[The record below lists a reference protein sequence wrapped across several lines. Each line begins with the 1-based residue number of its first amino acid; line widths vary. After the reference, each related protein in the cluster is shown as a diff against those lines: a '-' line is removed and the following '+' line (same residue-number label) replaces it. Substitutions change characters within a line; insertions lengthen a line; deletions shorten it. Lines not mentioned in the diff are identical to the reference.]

1 VAETSA
7 KGDPEWVPSPVM
19 RRRVKHKY
27 SSRTTGNQVHK
38 KNFEESHLPCSL
50 PGEVTVATP
59 IITQKARP
67 YATAQEAAGDIIAPD
82 QDHGSGV
89 HAAEGRKRRKL
100 ENHSSRICEL
110 DPVPIDMRQKLK
122 KVVTPSRWMLIDGLY
137 NGLDALLKG
146 TEKSTRPQNCGARSL
161 FSVCLR
167 RVPDYIAAEQ
177 SWHESQDDDD
187 DVDVCSEVYNHLEN
201 MGSTSGEGWKPLRE
215 VVRAHGVA
223 MLGDAIREGLI
234 DHIVGRG
241 LVFLCIHALAFDEAE
256 DLLDSSI
263 SSLDVVSRPSSVYSK
278 LFDSNATA
286 CLGTLD
292 VFASRS
298 GCHGFQFRQLE
309 RLLRTRLLPIEWVA
323 TTEFA
328 PTWGRV
334 VQSIS
339 HGDQDYSDAA
349 QLLITAVMLACGL
362 ADRSASSS
370 TQKDRLTGCKG
381 KRGSI
386 AEPAMPFTDRLTKT
400 GDADA
405 GLSSADAGLSSAL
418 NNTISSLMAIMYA
431 ISITQRDKTQEEHL
445 FKLPGSNKS
454 ACALLERL
462 NLEILRKLDLTCRFS
477 SNDIISTIYRR
488 RTVTVFLV
496 LLLVAQEWQGYQ
508 PGFLEPRS
516 SRILD
521 NIAALTILCE
531 HNEPETASQVAN
543 VVLSVARCCAKASPG
558 QEFDHLQKLTN
569 RLASIASDKAISN
582 EPRQLFA
589 CFALTTAKDYA
600 QDTGNHWHIEW
611 ALEVEERVMKDS
623 HVSVR
628 NFAKTPHKSDG
639 DPPEGYRWEEGIC
652 EWIARTPKIT
662 NEEPS
667 ASHEL
672 SDLFSKDYRQP
683 CPQLHREAPP
693 VNSKASTIR
702 SEDTSHVIST
712 RGSKRAANSLAK
724 QDGTHIFTTQHANT
738 AGRILRIL
746 PQLRTDGQAR
756 SLRTDIPDAGPNGS
770 WKLHADKHEDEL
782 AAFDSFGEQSKSRG
796 WKRGITVLASARL
809 SQSRGSR
816 QALRRSKCQ
825 PLRFQPALRQPMV
838 VGVALEDESED
849 ELGM

>member
-1 VAETSA
+1 MAETSA
-7 KGDPEWVPSPVM
+7 KGDLEWVPSPVM

-27 SSRTTGNQVHK
+27 SSRTTGNKVHK
-38 KNFEESHLPCSL
+38 QNFEESHLPCSL

-67 YATAQEAAGDIIAPD
+67 YATAQEAAGDTTAQD
-82 QDHGSGV
+82 QDPESSV
-89 HAAEGRKRRKL
+89 HALEGRKHRKL
-100 ENHSSRICEL
+100 QNCTSRRCES
-110 DPVPIDMRQKLK
+110 DPVPHDMRQKLK

-146 TEKSTRPQNCGARSL
+146 TEKSIQPQNCGARSL

-177 SWHESQDDDD
+177 SWHQSQDDDN

-201 MGSTSGEGWKPLRE
+201 MGLTCGEGWKPLRE

-298 GCHGFQFRQLE
+298 GCHGFQYRQLE
-309 RLLRTRLLPIEWVA
+309 RLLRTQNLPIEWVA
-323 TTEFA
+323 ATEFA

-339 HGDQDYSDAA
+339 HSDQDYSDAA
-349 QLLITAVMLACGL
+349 QLLITAVTLACGL
-362 ADRSASSS
+362 ADQSALSS
-370 TQKDRLTGCKG
+370 TQKHRLTGRKG
-381 KRGSI
+381 ERQSI
-386 AEPAMPFTDRLTKT
+386 AEPAMPFTDKLKETK
-400 GDADA
+400 DADA
-405 GLSSADAGLSSAL
+405 GLSGAL

-431 ISITQRDKTQEEHL
+431 ISITQCDKTQEERH
-445 FKLPGSNKS
+445 FRLPGSNKS
-454 ACALLERL
+454 ACGLLEKL
-462 NLEILRKLDLTCRFS
+462 NLDFLRKLDLTCKFS
-477 SNDIISTIYRR
+477 GNDNISTIYRR
-488 RTVTVFLV
+488 RTVTVFLA
-496 LLLVAQEWQGYQ
+496 LLLVVQERQGYQ

-516 SRILD
+516 SRIPD
-521 NIAALTILCE
+521 NIAALTMLCE

-569 RLASIASDKAISN
+569 RLASIASDKTTSN
-582 EPRQLFA
+582 ESRQLFA

-623 HVSVR
+623 HVSVQNAAR
-628 NFAKTPHKSDG
+628 TLHKSHG

-662 NEEPS
+662 NEEPI
-667 ASHEL
+667 ATHEL
-672 SDLFSKDYRQP
+672 PGLFSKACRRPCRQ
-683 CPQLHREAPP
+683 LDREAPP
-693 VNSKASTIR
+693 VESTASPIE
-702 SEDTSHVIST
+702 SEDTSHVILT
-712 RGSKRAANSLAK
+712 RGSKRAANSLTK
-724 QDGTHIFTTQHANT
+724 QDATHTSTTQHANS

-746 PQLRTDGQAR
+746 PRLRTDGQER
-756 SLRTDIPDAGPNGS
+756 SLRTNISDAGPNGN
-770 WKLHADKHEDEL
+770 WKLHADMHEDEL
-782 AAFDSFGEQSKSRG
+782 AAFDSLGEQSKSRG
-796 WKRGITVLASARL
+796 WKQGITALGSACH
-809 SQSRGSR
+809 SQRQGSM

-825 PLRFQPALRQPMV
+825 PLRFQHASRQPMV
-838 VGVALEDESED
+838 VSVSLEDESED
-849 ELGM
+849 ELGI